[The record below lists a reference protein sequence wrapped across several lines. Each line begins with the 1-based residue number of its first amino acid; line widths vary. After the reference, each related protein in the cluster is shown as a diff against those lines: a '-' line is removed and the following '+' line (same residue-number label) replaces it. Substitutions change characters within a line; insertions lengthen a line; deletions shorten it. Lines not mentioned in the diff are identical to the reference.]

1 MGEEMDWKSFL
12 EASETLIGQ
21 RDFLC
26 FRFSVSLSVSKF
38 KFFAGATKGIIIQL
52 SNVT

>member
-12 EASETLIGQ
+12 EASEIQTGQ

-26 FRFSVSLSVSKF
+26 FQFSVSVSKF

-52 SNVT
+52 SHVT